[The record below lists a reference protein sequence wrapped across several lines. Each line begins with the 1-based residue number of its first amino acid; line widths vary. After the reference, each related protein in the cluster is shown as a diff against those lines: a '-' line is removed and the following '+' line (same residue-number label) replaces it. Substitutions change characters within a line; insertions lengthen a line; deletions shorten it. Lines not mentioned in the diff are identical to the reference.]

1 MYTNGTPDYF
11 IFSCYKPLLIIQII
25 IIPLWIIMDT
35 INIKNLNIN
44 TFELFVLNT
53 EFNHHNLHK
62 NFMRYYSSH
71 ITDEELEAESGII
84 FFKAKRQSLQIAE
97 LEFKPTVFCP

>member
-1 MYTNGTPDYF
+1 MVPLIILF
-11 IFSCYKPLLIIQII
+11 FSCYKPLLIIQII

-84 FFKAKRQSLQIAE
+84 FFKARGRVCK
-97 LEFKPTVFCP
+97 

>member
-1 MYTNGTPDYF
+1 MKKLQIEVTYFSCIIKCNTNVIKCIQMVPLIILF
-11 IFSCYKPLLIIQII
+11 FSCYKPLLIIQII

-71 ITDEELEAESGII
+71 ITDEELEYA
-84 FFKAKRQSLQIAE
+84 RV
-97 LEFKPTVFCP
+97 T